1 LLTTANI
8 SLPFASGTADPE
20 QLKQAIMRNLA
31 RMDHFIPMAMAV
43 IYANTP
49 PERAVTAAR
58 RKRSTR
64 ARGCSKTGTPFLRR
78 RFSNN

>member
-49 PERAVTAAR
+49 PERALAAAQ